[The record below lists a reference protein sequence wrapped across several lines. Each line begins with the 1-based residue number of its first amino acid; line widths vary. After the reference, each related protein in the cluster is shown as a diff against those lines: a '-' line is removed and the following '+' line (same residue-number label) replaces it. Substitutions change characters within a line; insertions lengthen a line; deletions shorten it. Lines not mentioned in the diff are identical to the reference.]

1 MDKCFIQLAL
11 DRMNIEEAIRL
22 TQKVEENVG
31 WIEIGTSLIK
41 EFGMKSVR
49 SFRNAFPKKMLLAD
63 MKIIDN
69 ARYEC
74 DLAFTAGANV
84 VTVMG
89 CGPLI
94 TVQLV
99 AETARNANQN
109 FMIDLLNTTEKQQIF
124 LRDTFTDAIFC
135 LHTSKDQQER
145 NGDTFRSN
153 DIDWNGRRIA
163 VAGGLNEETLPPI
176 IVQLRPEIFIIGSS
190 ITKATNP
197 VAAIRTYQQIIK
209 DNQF

>member
-1 MDKCFIQLAL
+1 
-11 DRMNIEEAIRL
+11 
-22 TQKVEENVG
+22 
-31 WIEIGTSLIK
+31 
-41 EFGMKSVR
+41 
-49 SFRNAFPKKMLLAD
+49 
-63 MKIIDN
+63 
-69 ARYEC
+69 
-74 DLAFTAGANV
+74 
-84 VTVMG
+84 
-89 CGPLI
+89 
-94 TVQLV
+94 
-99 AETARNANQN
+99 
-109 FMIDLLNTTEKQQIF
+109 MIDLLNTTEKQQIF